1 MESYNGIFDKL
12 LTELNTSIN
21 NKISGIHFLELLKY
35 ELIEKLKD
43 LDQKNSEEL
52 KLLFTN
58 QNSFENQI
66 NMDNR
71 PIKYKIEHFSKS
83 ESIIKQKTKNDY
95 LCIMLEGLKIISV
108 FDNNVA
114 EKSIQS
120 NLTRNMGIVLVKN
133 TVISAKITKK
143 SIMLSILNI

>member
-71 PIKYKIEHFSKS
+71 PIKYKIEHFNKS
-83 ESIIKQKTKNDY
+83 ESIIKQKTKNDL
-95 LCIMLEGLKIISV
+95 LCIILEGLKIISV

>member
-66 NMDNR
+66 NMD
-71 PIKYKIEHFSKS
+71 
-83 ESIIKQKTKNDY
+83 
-95 LCIMLEGLKIISV
+95 
-108 FDNNVA
+108 
-114 EKSIQS
+114 
-120 NLTRNMGIVLVKN
+120 
-133 TVISAKITKK
+133 
-143 SIMLSILNI
+143 